1 MRSIRLLV
9 LAASLAASIAALPA
23 YASGPGAGGGPGGA
37 GGGGI
42 AARPVGNFRAFR
54 MAGALFSPTTDALSG
69 AMQYTLD
76 PNGRARLVVAYF
88 NAAHLPS
95 GTSVDVLADGA
106 KIGSLVTT
114 AQGGTL
120 VLNAGVPRLTLQ
132 SRISLV
138 AAGETVASGAFTFGV

>member
-1 MRSIRLLV
+1 MRSIRFLV
-9 LAASLAASIAALPA
+9 LAASLAASTAAIPA
-23 YASGPGAGGGPGGA
+23 YASGGPGGGGN
-37 GGGGI
+37 GGGGGGGQ
-42 AARPVGNFRAFR
+42 ARPVVNFKAFR
-54 MAGALFSPTTDALSG
+54 MAGALFSPTTHALSG

-88 NAAHLPS
+88 NAAQLPA

-106 KIGSLVTT
+106 TIGSLITS

-120 VLNAGVPRLTLQ
+120 VLNDGVPQLTLQ

-138 AAGETVASGAFTFGV
+138 AGGETVASGAFTFGI